1 MPVTLDLTA
10 LKTPPRSGDVLIE
23 PGYDSFGSMIESN
36 LARSKSCDITI
47 CGVAFDEYRRM
58 VREALA
64 LSVDRPI
71 IAHGY
76 QPEFYHCGVWAKG
89 VVCQRLAN
97 DLGAEAVDVLID
109 YDKVKQRHL
118 QVPSATSGLVRVT
131 HVPIEEKQT
140 AAYFEQL
147 PAWNEADC
155 ARFGR
160 EVAEANAEVIRSSV
174 MPILLDGF
182 RRVRAP
188 RDWVSQFGF
197 ATQLVDQS
205 FGIAPRRVRAGEID
219 FGCFLADLLANAR
232 RFATSYNKALEA
244 YRRQFGIKGT
254 RHPIPN
260 LYVEANRVELPIWIF
275 DERGIRHRLHVRDQD
290 DLLQVLADDQVVES
304 YAPADWRTWS
314 RAESRLLDL
323 TTAYRIRPRALS
335 FTIWA
340 RLFLSDFFIH
350 GIGGAKYDRIADGI
364 IREYFGIEPPEFC
377 CVSASLWL
385 EFPRYDVGH
394 ENLLRVRHQLRDTQ
408 WNPQRHAVGADAAR
422 ELISARENLVNESLR
437 LQRETPR
444 DHGARIDTFQK
455 IRSINQ
461 RLTAYCEGQ
470 IFDTRERCSTLE
482 WQLKSNQAANS
493 REYFYGLFP
502 REQLAG
508 LQARLLESC
517 DGG

>member
-1 MPVTLDLTA
+1 MPVTLDLTT
-10 LKTPPRSGDVLIE
+10 LQTPPRSGDVLIE
-23 PGYDSFGSMIESN
+23 PGYDSFRSMIESN
-36 LARSKSCDITI
+36 MTRTTSREVTI

-64 LSVDRPI
+64 LSVDKPI
-71 IAHGY
+71 IAHGH

-89 VVCQRLAN
+89 VVCQRLA
-97 DLGAEAVDVLID
+97 DDFGAQAVDVLID

-118 QVPSATSGLVRVT
+118 QVPFANSGRVRVA

-160 EVAEANAEVIRSSV
+160 EIAEANEEGSRSSL

-182 RRVRAP
+182 RRARSP

-197 ATQLVDQS
+197 ATQLIDQS
-205 FGIAPRRVRAGEID
+205 FGIAPRRVRASEID
-219 FGCFLADLLANAR
+219 YGCFLADLLGNAH
-232 RFATSYNKALEA
+232 RFATSYNTALEA
-244 YRRQFGIKGT
+244 YRREFGIKGT

-260 LYVEANRVELPIWIF
+260 LHINANSVELPFWIF
-275 DERGIRHRLHVRDQD
+275 DESGIRHRLFVRDQED
-290 DLLQVLADDQVVES
+290 CLQVLAGEQVVES
-304 YAPADWRTWS
+304 YAPADLQKWS
-314 RAESRLLDL
+314 RAEPCLLDL

-377 CVSASLWL
+377 CVSATLWL
-385 EFPRYDVGH
+385 EFPRYDVGR
-394 ENLLRVRHQLRDTQ
+394 EDMLRVRHQLRDTQ
-408 WNPQRHAVGADAAR
+408 WNPQRCAVATDAAR
-422 ELISARENLVNESLR
+422 ELISVRENLVNESLR
-437 LQRETPR
+437 LRRETPR
-444 DHGARIDTFQK
+444 DHGARAEAFQR

-461 RLTAYCEGQ
+461 RLTACCEAQ
-470 IFDTRERCSTLE
+470 VFDTRERCSTLE

-493 REYFYGLFP
+493 REYFYGLFS
-502 REQLAG
+502 REQLAE

>member
-1 MPVTLDLTA
+1 MPVTIDSTILQ
-10 LKTPPRSGDVLIE
+10 TPARSGDVLIE
-23 PGYDSFGSMIESN
+23 PGYDSFRSMIESN
-36 LARSKSCDITI
+36 MARNTSRNITI
-47 CGVAFDEYRRM
+47 CGLAFDEYRRM

-71 IAHGY
+71 IAHGH

-89 VVCQRLAN
+89 VVCQRLAD

-118 QVPSATSGLVRVT
+118 QVPFATSGRVRVA
-131 HVPIEEKQT
+131 HVPLEEKQT
-140 AAYFEQL
+140 AVYFEQL
-147 PAWNEADC
+147 PTWSEADC

-160 EVAEANAEVIRSSV
+160 EIAEANEEASRSSV
-174 MPILLDGF
+174 MPILLDGL
-182 RRVRAP
+182 RRARAP

-219 FGCFLADLLANAR
+219 YGCFLADLLANAR
-232 RFATSYNKALEA
+232 RFATSYNTALEA
-244 YRRQFGIKGT
+244 YRREFGIKGT

-260 LYVEANRVELPIWIF
+260 LYVDGNRVELPIWIF
-275 DERGIRHRLHVRDQD
+275 DERGIRHRLYVRDHAD
-290 DLLQVLADDQVVES
+290 RLQVLAGDQVVES
-304 YAPADWRTWS
+304 YAPADLQTWS
-314 RAESRLLDL
+314 RAESRLLEL

-377 CVSASLWL
+377 CVSATLWL
-385 EFPRYDVGH
+385 EFPRYDVGR
-394 ENLLRVRHQLRDTQ
+394 EEMLRVRHQLRDTQ
-408 WNPQRHAVGADAAR
+408 WNPQRCAVATDAAR
-422 ELISARENLVNESLR
+422 ELISVRENLVNESLR
-437 LQRETPR
+437 LRRETPR
-444 DHGARIDTFQK
+444 DHGVRMDTFQK

-461 RLTAYCEGQ
+461 RLTAFCESQ
-470 IFDTRERCSTLE
+470 ILDTRERHSALQ
-482 WQLKSNQAANS
+482 WQLKSNRAANS
-493 REYFYGLFP
+493 REYFYGLFS

-508 LQARLLESC
+508 LQARLLQSC